1 MENEIVMKFEG
12 LENNKGAG
20 EKILR
25 RIQKMPGIEFASV
38 DEQNGIVKIIGGDID
53 RLAIED
59 GVESLGYPLV
69 R

>member
-1 MENEIVMKFEG
+1 METEIVLKFEG
-12 LENNKGAG
+12 LKNKSDC

-25 RIQKMPGIEFASV
+25 RIQKMPGIEYVGV
-38 DEQNGIVKIIGGDID
+38 DSPRGIVTVIGGDID

-59 GVESLGYPLV
+59 DIESLGFPLV

>member
-12 LENNKGAG
+12 IEAKGAK

-25 RIQKMPGIEFASV
+25 RIQKMPGIEYAGV
-38 DEQNGIVKIIGGDID
+38 DVSAGTVTVIGGDID
-53 RLAIED
+53 RLNIED
-59 GVESLGYPLV
+59 DIESLGYPLV

>member
-12 LENNKGAG
+12 IQPGIAR

-25 RIQKMPGIEFASV
+25 RIQKMPGIEYV
-38 DEQNGIVKIIGGDID
+38 DVDPGRGTVTVMGGDID
-53 RLAIED
+53 RLTIED
-59 GVESLGYPLV
+59 EIESLGYPLV